1 MKPTFATALSF
12 GLVMTFLAPNLT
24 QNPTSPQPLPDATAV
39 ENGTFKHGEKLTY
52 KIYYNWNFVWLA
64 AGEVTFQVFDED
76 KQYHY
81 RAHGTTY
88 SSYEWFFKVRDTYDS
103 WVDKNTMLPTY
114 SERSIEEGKYRI
126 FEKINFNQANKK
138 TTVTRSKKRGDP
150 ETKTEHTVQ
159 DNVHD
164 VLSSLYF
171 LRTIDFAKKQK
182 GAEEPFRIFMDQEE
196 YPLKMRYLGKEEG
209 KKIRGLN
216 GKFNTLKFEPQVI
229 VGNVFKDDTKM
240 AVWVSDDENRIPI
253 LIESPVS
260 VGSVKMVLKDYQG
273 LKHEL
278 KARKN

>member
-12 GLVMTFLAPNLT
+12 GLVMTLLAPNLT

>member
-12 GLVMTFLAPNLT
+12 GLITTFLTPNLT
-24 QNPTSPQPLPDATAV
+24 QNPTSPQPVPDAAV
-39 ENGTFKHGEKLTY
+39 AENGTFKHGEKLTY

-126 FEKINFNQANKK
+126 FEKINFNQGSKK

-150 ETKTEHTVQ
+150 ETKTEHAVQ

-196 YPLKMRYLGKEEG
+196 YPLKMRYLGKEED
-209 KKIRGLN
+209 KKIRGLS